1 MHLKEVLPY
10 GTVCQVQRKMVNAH
24 GLARLSI
31 RAILPLDDDDHGG
44 ENTSSVDDEADTT
57 VSTTHNSRH
66 EHHRSTVASTGAAT
80 TTVTAAT
87 TSSPLTRRNNSIG
100 SSIGV
105 GERRQRARRLQQQQQ
120 HRHSPPCRLVE
131 GWCSQFLN
139 PMSGQGGS
147 VVQPIPFC
155 VPVVYRV
162 TLPEGAVVR
171 QEIELYVSSFLL
183 SRVVGGLDRSPLLIL
198 LHLLPLLA

>member
-1 MHLKEVLPY
+1 MSLIFTAATHLKEVLPY
-10 GTVCQVQRKMVNAH
+10 GTVCQVQRKTVNAH

-31 RAILPLDDDDHGG
+31 RAILPLDDDDRGG
-44 ENTSSVDDEADTT
+44 ENSGDDDEQDTT
-57 VSTTHNSRH
+57 AVSTIHSSHQNHS
-66 EHHRSTVASTGAAT
+66 SAVASGAAT
-80 TTVTAAT
+80 AAAAAT
-87 TSSPLTRRNNSIG
+87 TISSPLIRRNNSI
-100 SSIGV
+100 SSSNGG
-105 GERRQRARRLQQQQQ
+105 GERRQRARRLQQQQ

-155 VPVVYRV
+155 VPVVYRI

-171 QEIELYVSSFLL
+171 QEIEL
-183 SRVVGGLDRSPLLIL
+183 
-198 LHLLPLLA
+198 